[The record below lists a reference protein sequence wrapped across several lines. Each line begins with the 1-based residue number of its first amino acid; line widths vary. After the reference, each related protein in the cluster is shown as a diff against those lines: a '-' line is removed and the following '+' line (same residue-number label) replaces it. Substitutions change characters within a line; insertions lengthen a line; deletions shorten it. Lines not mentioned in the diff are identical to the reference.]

1 MLVLTRK
8 TPAIFDIYH
17 FLYRLHP
24 IPTPVSK
31 CHNARAPNF
40 PPPESPGTKAI
51 LTQHLCNARINA
63 SVLQQSSV
71 RSFERL
77 IPSSM
82 SAAIQVCISCPREIL
97 TRQMCLSILSAM
109 LKIASNRFSP
119 VLFQHTHPQPV
130 IARAFLP
137 SSLYISLCQMSSNVT
152 SCSHSFFYSGSI
164 LINQA
169 DLCHCNVDSQCDNIL
184 SNPRVGHK
192 PLFSSFLS
200 CFSFVLVF
208 FFFASG
214 FLSHFFF
221 FLSAIFP
228 FFQKILSYLS
238 RFLFF
243 LYQVFSSQLLCFP
256 SFSSLWFSLF
266 KWFILFCLNLFPF
279 SSPL

>member
-1 MLVLTRK
+1 MVLTMK
-8 TPAIFDIYH
+8 TSAIFDIYH

-31 CHNARAPNF
+31 CHHAQAPNF

-119 VLFQHTHPQPV
+119 VLFQHPTASPSQPV
-130 IARAFLP
+130 RF
-137 SSLYISLCQMSSNVT
+137 SLLCSISLCQMSSNMT
-152 SCSHSFFYSGSI
+152 SCSHSFFFYSGSI

-169 DLCHCNVDSQCDNIL
+169 DLCHCNVDSQCDNI
-184 SNPRVGHK
+184 
-192 PLFSSFLS
+192 
-200 CFSFVLVF
+200 
-208 FFFASG
+208 
-214 FLSHFFF
+214 
-221 FLSAIFP
+221 
-228 FFQKILSYLS
+228 
-238 RFLFF
+238 
-243 LYQVFSSQLLCFP
+243 
-256 SFSSLWFSLF
+256 
-266 KWFILFCLNLFPF
+266 
-279 SSPL
+279 